1 MLKTCLQLDGDT
13 EIRVKSLASSGGGSS
28 RRTATFELS
37 KAPENLLL
45 TDNEKS
51 LYEHGSSDG
60 PVMDT
65 HFVGMT
71 PLHSDDENGASF
83 KVESVHY
90 HICISSF

>member
-1 MLKTCLQLDGDT
+1 MLKRCLQLDDDI
-13 EIRVKSLASSGGGSS
+13 EIRVKSLASSGSGAS

-37 KAPENLLL
+37 KAPADLLL
-45 TDNEKS
+45 TDNERS

-60 PVMDT
+60 PVLDT

-83 KVESVHY
+83 KVE
-90 HICISSF
+90 